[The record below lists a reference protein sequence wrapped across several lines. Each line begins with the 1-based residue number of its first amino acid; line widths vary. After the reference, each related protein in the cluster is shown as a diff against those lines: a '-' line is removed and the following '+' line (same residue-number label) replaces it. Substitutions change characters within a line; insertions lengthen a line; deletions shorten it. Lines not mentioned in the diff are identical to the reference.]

1 MMAQGQTLANLSLRD
16 LLHGLI
22 AVPAE
27 LEREVGGLTL
37 DSRAVQ
43 PGSLFLACR
52 GGQSHGLDYAE
63 QARRQG
69 AVAIAWEP
77 GDIQL
82 EARADA
88 IARRLQ
94 LPLLRIPK
102 LSRLASLIAAR
113 FYDFPSRHMQ
123 VVGITG
129 TNGKTSVSHLLAQ
142 ALQPHTPCGI
152 IGTLGVGYRESL
164 TATGFTTPDAVTL
177 QQLLADLLRQG
188 AKLVAMEVS
197 SHALDQDRAAAV
209 HFSTAVFT
217 NISRDHFDYH
227 GSMENYAAAK
237 QRLFHMPDLRN
248 AVINLD
254 DPMGAE
260 LPASLAAGV
269 DALVYTLNPDQAI
282 PAQVAGWVRADSV
295 RPTAAGLEISLSS
308 HCGGG
313 VLHSRLLGR
322 FNAANLLAVLLV
334 LIDQGLELR
343 EALHRLS
350 RISTVAGRMEAYG
363 GGDSPTVVIDYAHT
377 PDALEKAL
385 QALHSHCTGT
395 LWVVFGCG
403 GDRDRGKR
411 PLMGGVAEGLADRV
425 VLTDDNPRTE
435 AGEAIIEEILAGIRQ
450 PDRIRVERDRAQA
463 IHQTVAA
470 ARPGDLVLVAG
481 KGHEDY
487 QIVGRQ
493 RLHFSDQ
500 EQVAA
505 ALTAWQASGRSA

>member
-1 MMAQGQTLANLSLRD
+1 MRVDRRLSV
-16 LLHGLI
+16 LLEGLVE
-22 AVPAE
+22 VPHE
-27 LEREVGGLTL
+27 LDREVGRLTL

-43 PGSLFLACR
+43 PGGLFLACQ
-52 GGQSHGLDYAE
+52 GGRSHGLDYAE
-63 QARRQG
+63 QAHRQG
-69 AVAIAWEP
+69 AVAIAWEAS
-77 GDIQL
+77 DAAL
-82 EARADA
+82 EARAESL
-88 IARRLQ
+88 ARRLDI
-94 LPLLRIPK
+94 PLLRIPR

-142 ALQPHTPCGI
+142 ALQQQMSCGI

-164 TATGFTTPDAVTL
+164 TVTGFTTPDSVTL
-177 QQLLADLLRQG
+177 QQVLADLQQQG
-188 AKLVAMEVS
+188 AQLVAMEVS

-209 HFSTAVFT
+209 HFTTAVFT

-237 QRLFHMPDLRN
+237 QRLFHMPDLRS

-260 LPASLAAGV
+260 LPATLAAGV
-269 DALVYTLNPDQAI
+269 AALVYTLNPDLAI
-282 PAQVAGWVRADSV
+282 PSHVAGWVRADSV
-295 RPTAAGLEISLSS
+295 RPAAAGLEIELSS

-313 VLHSRLLGR
+313 VLRSNLLGR

-334 LIDQGLELR
+334 LLDQGLTLP
-343 EALHRLS
+343 EALDRLS
-350 RISTVAGRMEAYG
+350 RVSTVAGRMEAYG
-363 GGDSPTVVIDYAHT
+363 GGDRPTVVIDYAHT

-385 QALHSHCTGT
+385 QALHSHCSGT
-395 LWVVFGCG
+395 LSVVFGCG

-411 PLMGGVAEGLADRV
+411 PQMGAVAERLAERII
-425 VLTDDNPRTE
+425 LTDDNPRTE
-435 AGEAIIEEILAGIRQ
+435 SGDRIIEEIQAGIRQ
-450 PDRIRVERDRAQA
+450 HELALVERNRATAIRQA
-463 IHQTVAA
+463 IAD

-487 QIVGRQ
+487 QIVGQ
-493 RLHFSDQ
+493 HRLHFSDQ
-500 EQVAA
+500 EQVRA
-505 ALTAWQASGRSA
+505 ALETWQAGGWSA